1 MMQIQFNDYLSYN
14 GDVWHE
20 SPSRTNRKHAYARIA
35 NYREQPFIVGGSD
48 SGNTVTE
55 LLNSIGIWEKT
66 NNWPFSNRIYNY
78 ATVSRN
84 FNDPGIDDHVLI
96 IGGQTGEGSEHAQ
109 SDRIAKFTDGMSKWS
124 IVGHLQQPRH
134 SHSVIANG
142 KNEILVVG
150 GDDLR

>member
-1 MMQIQFNDYLSYN
+1 MCFPHIIIHSFN
-14 GDVWHE
+14 GDTFGQL
-20 SPSRTNRKHAYARIA
+20 PGQTSRTHAYGRIA
-35 NYREQPFIVGGSD
+35 NYSGQPFIVGGSD
-48 SGNTVTE
+48 SGNKITE
-55 LLNSIGIWEKT
+55 KLSFLGAWEKDSD
-66 NNWPFSNRIYNY
+66 WPFSNRIYNY

-109 SDRIAKFTDGMSKWS
+109 SDQIAKFTDGMSKWS

-142 KNEILVVG
+142 KNEILIVG